1 MESKLFFDVNDF
13 RASTQ
18 EAFFSANPIDGNL
31 FLSLISPDSPF
42 PPPDLMLCVQT
53 SGAEA
58 KVVAVALV
66 SPSHNLLLALDK
78 SFLQEEA
85 EAQENDGLKLDK
97 VLDCIG
103 RTLKEAMT
111 SSSSSSVIV
120 SHVAQLSASSTLSSK
135 FISRMSALNFLSSS
149 SLAMSQTLYLFN
161 TSSFASSPST
171 TETEEEMEL
180 RFAVLREEEEV
191 KEVAPHYRDF
201 LFEAWH
207 QQRLVSLEEAHHR
220 VSRPAKSGL
229 LVALTAVSSASSSSS
244 LNGKEKK
251 RKEEIACF
259 CTMARCTDSLYRVT
273 CLYCL
278 PEYRKRGLGTRLM
291 RETLDYMFGRKENS
305 FKPLSSS
312 SSSCSSSSSSSSSSS
327 CSSSSSSSASALQEE
342 EMVRG
347 RQLILYADKES
358 AAANAVYLKAG
369 FTAYCAFEVHDLQW
383 NVPSS

>member
-1 MESKLFFDVNDF
+1 MESKLFFDVNEF

-18 EAFFSANPIDGNL
+18 EAFFNANPIDGNL

-42 PPPDLMLCVQT
+42 PPPDLMLCAQT
-53 SGAEA
+53 IGAEA

-78 SFLQEEA
+78 SFLQEE
-85 EAQENDGLKLDK
+85 EGQEKEGEKLDK

-103 RTLKEAMT
+103 RTVMEAMT
-111 SSSSSSVIV
+111 SSSSSSAIV
-120 SHVAQLSASSTLSSK
+120 GHVAQLSASSTLSSK

-161 TSSFASSPST
+161 TSSFSSSSPST
-171 TETEEEMEL
+171 TEKEEEKEL

-229 LVALTAVSSASSSSS
+229 LVALTAVSSSSS
-244 LNGKEKK
+244 LIGEVKS
-251 RKEEIACF
+251 KEEIVCF

-291 RETLDYMFGRKENS
+291 RETLDYIFGRKENS
-305 FKPLSSS
+305 FKPP
-312 SSSCSSSSSSSSSSS
+312 SCSSSSSSSSSSS
-327 CSSSSSSSASALQEE
+327 ALGEA
-342 EMVRG
+342 EMARA

-358 AAANAVYLKAG
+358 AAANAVYVKVG

-383 NVPSS
+383 NVPS